1 MDNIEQRQP
10 KIKKSRVF
18 LMIFLLFVSVV
29 LNAVMAWG
37 VLEAQTK
44 VRNID
49 MGKINATGQICK
61 VDIIDKVNKLAEEKD
76 LNKSASTLV
85 SDIKAR
91 DNYTKDPNCI
101 YSLYATALLKG
112 DSGLQKESFS
122 ILTKMIENNNN
133 PSWKFN
139 FINSYSN
146 MKELNE

>member
-1 MDNIEQRQP
+1 MDSIEQGP
-10 KIKKSRVF
+10 SKIKKSRFF
-18 LMIFLLFVSVV
+18 LIFFLLFASVV
-29 LNAVMAWG
+29 LNVVMTWG
-37 VLEAQTK
+37 MLEAQTK
-44 VRNID
+44 VRNVD

-61 VDIIDKVNKLAEEKD
+61 IDIIDKVNKLAEEKD
-76 LNKSASTLV
+76 LNKRASTLI

-91 DNYTKDPNCI
+91 DNYTKDPNCV

-122 ILTKMIENNNN
+122 ILAKMIENNNN

-146 MKELNE
+146 MKELND

>member
-18 LMIFLLFVSVV
+18 LIIFLLFVSVV